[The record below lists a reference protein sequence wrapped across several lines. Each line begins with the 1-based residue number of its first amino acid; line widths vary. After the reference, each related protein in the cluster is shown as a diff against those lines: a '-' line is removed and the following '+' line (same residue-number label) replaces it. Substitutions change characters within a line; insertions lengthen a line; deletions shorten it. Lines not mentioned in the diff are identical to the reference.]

1 MMTVVNYLITA
12 NRLLSVYTINNKHL
26 HFLMSLDFLGIYH
39 MQTNTDQC
47 IVMHYVGLC
56 VH

>member
-26 HFLMSLDFLGIYH
+26 HFLMSLDFSGIYH